1 MREPVPGRALM
12 RDKVWW
18 RGIQK
23 HKLNYKRCR
32 PVMTR
37 YDGCGVCMKV
47 CPVQRYGM
55 PAVMD
60 HYIETG
66 QVLGKGSHLLEGY
79 TVTGMGYFGPGELP
93 RFDNEF
99 FNIPHGMLEDIL
111 FEEFKKKLESGEIP
125 EGAEGD
131 AAMRD
136 FRGRVTEFLKGPVD
150 HLGQV
155 SPEDL
160 QSTEVFRA

>member
-1 MREPVPGRALM
+1 
-12 RDKVWW
+12 
-18 RGIQK
+18 
-23 HKLNYKRCR
+23 
-32 PVMTR
+32 
-37 YDGCGVCMKV
+37 
-47 CPVQRYGM
+47 
-55 PAVMD
+55 
-60 HYIETG
+60 
-66 QVLGKGSHLLEGY
+66 VLGKGTDLLEGY

-136 FRGRVTEFLKGPVD
+136 FRDRVTEFLKGPVD